1 MVIGIR
7 LIFGADMVVK
17 CLICNSYSVFHSWIG
32 VKSRITKG
40 CFCENQVWI
49 DNKENIRAEDFDKIE
64 IWFGVE
70 QKFIPYQRYMSLCS
84 TQQANHSNSTNHT
97 QGACWFVTW
106 ILLIL
111 EFILVFLQFFFTEL
125 AALHLAT
132 SMQSHLYLKSKHVI
146 YRWAK
151 KWSLFVS
158 KQLGQIRL
166 LEWSKWL
173 HITIKILE

>member
-17 CLICNSYSVFHSWIG
+17 CLICNSFSVFHSWIG

-97 QGACWFVTW
+97 QGAC
-106 ILLIL
+106 
-111 EFILVFLQFFFTEL
+111 
-125 AALHLAT
+125 
-132 SMQSHLYLKSKHVI
+132 
-146 YRWAK
+146 
-151 KWSLFVS
+151 
-158 KQLGQIRL
+158 
-166 LEWSKWL
+166 
-173 HITIKILE
+173 